1 MAIYR
6 QSVLRAAE
14 DVENSF
20 IQLGQTVI
28 HVVHVVQF
36 QEQVEALEK
45 SRNLSEQ
52 VYRAG
57 SITLTDVLDADRQ
70 LLTAR
75 DELDANRADAARAA
89 VGVFRALGGGWDP
102 ATPPAQQDQTA
113 ISSVEEPDPRVP
125 SS

>member
-28 HVVHVVQF
+28 HLVQF

-57 SITLTDVLDADRQ
+57 SITLTDVLDADGHIHWRQ
-70 LLTAR
+70 LM
-75 DELDANRADAARAA
+75 ADFCPSRQAENGQERT
-89 VGVFRALGGGWDP
+89 FLGY
-102 ATPPAQQDQTA
+102 
-113 ISSVEEPDPRVP
+113 P
-125 SS
+125 SLR

>member
-28 HVVHVVQF
+28 HVVQF

-52 VYRAG
+52 VYPAG
-57 SITLTDVLDADRQ
+57 SITLTDALDADRQ
-70 LLTAR
+70 LLTAP

-89 VGVFRALGGGWDP
+89 VGVFRALGGGWGP
-102 ATPPAQQDQTA
+102 ATPPAQQHQTA